1 MSETETLFAAL
12 RQSADEAVVD
22 MLERMVRDAPDPA
35 LNKINALDLAAREGL
50 GEERV
55 IAALLNAVGLGMFE
69 MTWNVMCPSCAGVL
83 SANRSLKTLDRAQYN
98 CAFCAAGYETTL
110 DNLVEV
116 TFTVSPRLRKI
127 PAHSPDELSAAEYL
141 RQIFWSSAI
150 DLPADLERLLG
161 EVTLESVELPPG
173 ERAIVSLQLP
183 KGALIV
189 FDPVTHTAQFLDVGG
204 EEASE
209 RQNLSVIFNKVP
221 APVDSVALRPGPLR
235 LVLENR
241 TEGRVLPAIWVANQA
256 LDDLLKRRKPNLSAK
271 RLLTNQTF
279 RDIYRTQTLAIGQR
293 LKILSLT
300 FLFSDLKDSTGLYD
314 RVGDLVAF
322 DLVNEHFRLLQEI
335 IASERGAVVKTIG
348 DAVMATF
355 ETPDRAIAAAIR
367 MREAMGDLGAE
378 RQHQSLHLKMG
389 IHEGSCLAVILNE
402 QQDYFGQTVNIASR
416 VQGLAASRSIM
427 VTESVVENRSEEHT
441 SELQSRFDLV
451 CRLLLEKKKTLPSFT
466 VTLSNYNV
474 DDISLV
480 VFKTGSEE
488 AGVQEVITSLSA
500 KNFDYCREIPH

>member
-1 MSETETLFAAL
+1 MSEADTLFAAL
-12 RQSADEAVVD
+12 RQSTGDDVVA
-22 MLERMVRDAPDPA
+22 MLERMVRDAPDHA
-35 LNKINALDLAAREGL
+35 LNKMNALDLAAKEGL

-55 IAALLNAVGLGMFE
+55 IAALLNAVGLGLFE
-69 MTWNVMCPSCAGVL
+69 MSWNVMCPSCAGVL

-127 PAHSPDELSAAEYL
+127 AAHNPDALPATEYY

-150 DLPADLERLLG
+150 DLPADLERLLR
-161 EVTLESVELPPG
+161 EITLESIELPPG
-173 ERAIVSLQLP
+173 ERAILSLQLP
-183 KGALIV
+183 KGTLIV
-189 FDPVTHTAQFLDVGG
+189 FDPVTHTARFLEVGG

-209 RQNLSVIFNKVP
+209 RQNLSMTFNKVHAP
-221 APVDSVALRPGPLR
+221 ADAVALRPGPLR
-235 LVLENR
+235 LSLENR
-241 TEGRVLPAIWVANQA
+241 TDSRVLPAVWLTNQA
-256 LDDLLKRRKPNLSAK
+256 LDDLLRRRKPILNAT

-279 RDIYRTQTLAIGQR
+279 RDIYRTDTLAIGQR

-300 FLFSDLKDSTGLYD
+300 FLFSDLKGSTELYD

-348 DAVMATF
+348 DAVMAAF

-367 MREAMGDLGAE
+367 MREAMSDLGSQ
-378 RQHQSLHLKMG
+378 RQHQSLVLKMG
-389 IHEGSCLAVILNE
+389 IHEGSCLAVTLNA

-416 VQGLAASRSIM
+416 VQGLAASRSIV
-427 VTESVVENRSEEHT
+427 VTEQVIENAQASALLQTSGLKPTLRRVALSGIADEMSV
-441 SELQSRFDLV
+441 
-451 CRLLLEKKKTLPSFT
+451 
-466 VTLSNYNV
+466 Y
-474 DDISLV
+474 
-480 VFKTGSEE
+480 
-488 AGVQEVITSLSA
+488 
-500 KNFDYCREIPH
+500 EIP

>member
-1 MSETETLFAAL
+1 MSEAETLFVAL
-12 RQSADEAVVD
+12 RQSTDDDVVA
-22 MLERMVRDAPDPA
+22 MLERMVRDAPDHA
-35 LNKINALDLAAREGL
+35 LNKINALDLAAREGID
-50 GEERV
+50 EDRV
-55 IAALLNAVGLGMFE
+55 IAALLNAVGLGIFE

-83 SANRSLKTLDRAQYN
+83 SANKSLKTVDRAQYS

-116 TFTVSPRLRKI
+116 TFTVSPRVRKI
-127 PAHSPDELSAAEYL
+127 AAHNPGELSAAEYY

-150 DLPADLERLLG
+150 DLPADMEKLLRG
-161 EVTLESVELPPG
+161 VTLESVDLPPG
-173 ERAIVSLQLP
+173 ERAILSLELP
-183 KGALIV
+183 KGTLIV
-189 FDPVTHTAQFLDVGG
+189 FDPVTHTAQFLDVSG

-209 RQNLSVIFNKVP
+209 RQNLSVIINKVQV
-221 APVDSVALRPGPLR
+221 PVDTVALRPGRLH

-241 TEGRVLPAIWVANQA
+241 TESRVLPAVWVANQA
-256 LDDLLKRRKPNLSAK
+256 LDDLLKRRKPILNAT

-279 RDIYRTQTLAIGQR
+279 RDIYRTETLAIGQR

-300 FLFSDLKDSTGLYD
+300 FLFSDLKDSTALYD

-367 MREAMGDLGAE
+367 MREAMSDLGAE
-378 RQHQSLHLKMG
+378 RQHQSLRLKMG
-389 IHEGSCLAVILNE
+389 IHEGSCLAVTLNA

-416 VQGLAASRSIM
+416 VQGLAASRSIV
-427 VTESVVENRSEEHT
+427 VTESVVENADARA
-441 SELQSRFDLV
+441 
-451 CRLLLEKKKTLPSFT
+451 LLETNGLKPTLRH
-466 VTLSNYNV
+466 VTLSGIADKVSVYE
-474 DDISLV
+474 IS
-480 VFKTGSEE
+480 
-488 AGVQEVITSLSA
+488 
-500 KNFDYCREIPH
+500 

>member
-1 MSETETLFAAL
+1 MSETETSFAAL
-12 RQSADEAVVD
+12 RQSADEKVVD
-22 MLERMVRDAPDPA
+22 VLERMVRDAPDHA
-35 LNKINALDLAAREGL
+35 LNKMNALDLAAKEGL
-50 GEERV
+50 DEERV

-69 MTWNVMCPSCAGVL
+69 MTWSVMCPSCAGVL
-83 SANRSLKTLDRAQYN
+83 SANKSLKTLNREQYH

-127 PAHSPDELSAAEYL
+127 AAHSPDELSATEYY

-150 DLPADLERLLG
+150 DLPANLEKLLR
-161 EVTLESVELPPG
+161 ELTLESVDLPAG
-173 ERAIVSLQLP
+173 ERAILSLQVP
-183 KGALIV
+183 KGTLIV

-221 APVDSVALRPGPLR
+221 VPVDSVALRPGPLR
-235 LVLENR
+235 LALENR
-241 TEGRVLPAIWVANQA
+241 TEGRVLPAVWLTNQA
-256 LDDLLKRRKPNLSAK
+256 LDDLLRQRKPILTAT

-335 IASERGAVVKTIG
+335 IASERGAIVKTIG

-367 MREAMGDLGAE
+367 MREAMSDLGAE

-416 VQGLAASRSIM
+416 VQGLAASRAIM
-427 VTESVVENRSEEHT
+427 VTESVVENAHARA
-441 SELQSRFDLV
+441 
-451 CRLLLEKKKTLPSFT
+451 LLE
-466 VTLSNYNV
+466 SNGLKPTRKSVALTGIADKVSVYE
-474 DDISLV
+474 IS
-480 VFKTGSEE
+480 
-488 AGVQEVITSLSA
+488 
-500 KNFDYCREIPH
+500 